1 MGPATRSCGYL
12 SQVDSH
18 FTRFASRWLRASFKS
33 GRRGV
38 TSTQARRKWAR
49 DYPRSRYGWSEIITA
64 FLTTRAMPIASTP
77 PLGRTSGASLGYR
90 ASTPKG
96 VSASGKTG
104 RAKQPELGAFLESPY
119 LYAESAGSRR
129 GPEMRRGNSAQ
140 FRLGRLPP
148 LDCLL
153 PVCLWP
159 RLFVT
164 ISTSPVP
171 VPSVSAAGQNHRRH
185 RGFRHEGIS
194 LV

>member
-33 GRRGV
+33 GPRCV
-38 TSTQARRKWAR
+38 KSTRARRAWAQ

-77 PLGRTSGASLGYR
+77 PPGRTSGASLGYR

-104 RAKQPELGAFLESPY
+104 RAKQPELGAFLEGPY
-119 LYAESAGSRR
+119 LDAESAGSRR
-129 GPEMRRGNSAQ
+129 GPEMRRGNSPQ
-140 FRLGRLPP
+140 FRLGRLPARSP
-148 LDCLL
+148 LTGHRPHQGVD
-153 PVCLWP
+153 
-159 RLFVT
+159 RK
-164 ISTSPVP
+164 
-171 VPSVSAAGQNHRRH
+171 SVVLGKSVDLG
-185 RGFRHEGIS
+185 
-194 LV
+194 